1 MNIIL
6 ADDERL
12 PRLGLKSM
20 IEELYPEQHSFIE
33 VTNGEELLLYV
44 EDHTPDAIFLDIH
57 MPKLSGLDAFA
68 QFHTK
73 DIPVVMLTG
82 YAEFAYAQ
90 KALTYGAIDYIL
102 KPAALED
109 IQKVMEKIMQL
120 KQKEISAYQK
130 DYELECK
137 KIIDLYFSI
146 QFIQQP
152 KYVQPPYTVRIF
164 YFDHDPKSSK
174 KNNFDLLSTSL
185 TALSEKYSFPC
196 GCGFLP
202 SGELIYITTGQLPR
216 TLITHIPEDFQKLSS
231 CLATGFVYYADSI
244 EDLLR
249 RITYVQKLES
259 IHLCTSLGKCMFLDE
274 LKEQETYLPLS
285 TLLDKAILALQ
296 LQDSVTL
303 HKTLSEMRN
312 LENGDALL
320 ARCDASLARV
330 FDLTF
335 HHRIETSSIAQ
346 LTDSI
351 QQLHNADS
359 TPDTIEKI
367 NRYVDEN
374 YMNQIGI
381 NTISD
386 LLGIS
391 PNYLSKTYKMKT
403 GENFT
408 DYLTNVRMQKAIEMV
423 AAGRC
428 RTVRELAESV
438 GYFSTRYFT
447 KLFMKTTGVTPSEY
461 LKQHLPL

>member
-44 EDHTPDAIFLDIH
+44 EDHTPDVIFLDIH

-137 KIIDLYFSI
+137 KILDLYFSI

-152 KYVQPPYTVRIF
+152 KYVQPPYTVMIF

-202 SGELIYITTGQLPR
+202 SGELI
-216 TLITHIPEDFQKLSS
+216 
-231 CLATGFVYYADSI
+231 
-244 EDLLR
+244 
-249 RITYVQKLES
+249 
-259 IHLCTSLGKCMFLDE
+259 
-274 LKEQETYLPLS
+274 
-285 TLLDKAILALQ
+285 
-296 LQDSVTL
+296 
-303 HKTLSEMRN
+303 
-312 LENGDALL
+312 
-320 ARCDASLARV
+320 
-330 FDLTF
+330 
-335 HHRIETSSIAQ
+335 
-346 LTDSI
+346 
-351 QQLHNADS
+351 
-359 TPDTIEKI
+359 
-367 NRYVDEN
+367 
-374 YMNQIGI
+374 
-381 NTISD
+381 
-386 LLGIS
+386 
-391 PNYLSKTYKMKT
+391 
-403 GENFT
+403 
-408 DYLTNVRMQKAIEMV
+408 
-423 AAGRC
+423 
-428 RTVRELAESV
+428 
-438 GYFSTRYFT
+438 
-447 KLFMKTTGVTPSEY
+447 
-461 LKQHLPL
+461 